1 MRLALISDLHA
12 NEPALEAT
20 LADIERAGVDQVACL
35 GDVAT
40 LGPSPRAVLQR
51 VRKLGGPCILG
62 NHDAFLLEPEAVHV
76 YTEAPD
82 VIEAVEWCHGQLTEQ
97 DLDFVRSFRA
107 TQEIRVDASSS
118 ILLYHGTPRSHSED
132 LLATTPDEELDEMLA
147 GREATVLAGGHT
159 HLQMLRRHRGM
170 TIVNPGSVGLPFRDY
185 AGGGRPTLLP
195 DAEYAIVEVR
205 RGFADVSLRRVALDR
220 ELLRE
225 AADASAEPIRNLLLA
240 HYQ

>member
-12 NEPALEAT
+12 NELALEAT
-20 LADIERAGVDQVACL
+20 LADIERAGVDQIACL

-62 NHDAFLLEPEAVHV
+62 NHDAFLLDPEAVHE

-82 VIEAVEWCHGQLTEQ
+82 VVAAVDWCHGQLTQE
-97 DLDFVRSFRA
+97 DLDFVRSFQPM
-107 TQEIRVDASSS
+107 QEIRVDARSS

-132 LLATTPDEELDEMLA
+132 LLATTPDRELDEMLD

-185 AGGGRPTLLP
+185 VFGARPTLLP
-195 DAEYAIVEVR
+195 DAEYAIVDVR
-205 RGFADVSLRRVALDR
+205 RGFVDVSLRRVALDR
-220 ELLRE
+220 ESLRA
-225 AADASAEPIRNLLLA
+225 AADASDEPIRNLLVA